1 MPVTNTRTIVQTLD
15 SEGNVTQETV
25 TTVSTWQPEPDPS
38 EQYGLYL

>member
-15 SEGNVTQETV
+15 DNGNVTQETV
-25 TTVSTWQPEPDPS
+25 TTVSTWQPDPAPD